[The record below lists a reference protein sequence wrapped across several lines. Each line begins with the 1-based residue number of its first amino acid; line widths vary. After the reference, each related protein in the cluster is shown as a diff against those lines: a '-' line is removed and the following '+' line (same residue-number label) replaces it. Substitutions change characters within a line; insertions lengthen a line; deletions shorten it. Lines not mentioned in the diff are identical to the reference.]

1 MMLRLSFIV
10 PFYNVELYIEECILS
25 LYNQDIPW
33 DEYEV
38 ICIDDCSP
46 DGSRKIVEKLQA
58 EYPTLKLLTTPENLR
73 QGGARN
79 MGLDIARGKYVWF
92 VDSDDYIKPNCLKRL
107 LKQAE
112 EEDLDILDFDFDSDF
127 SKQAFIKNEKSFDS
141 GICSGADYVFSKE
154 YGGRWSWR
162 CSCVCGGVVK
172 YNLIKELRFREKVQ
186 YEDND
191 FALIMYARA
200 NRLHHIEEKPYYYR
214 VVESST
220 VNRKVTLVQLVYNVE
235 LLSLYMQLHNSDN
248 GFDIR
253 FHEGIKDLI
262 KYTAVQLIRQL
273 KLLPKSERKTFYD
286 KKMANIS
293 GLKSFLGKK
302 VWLSLNYDIIRKIIY

>member
-1 MMLRLSFIV
+1 MMLRFSFIV
-10 PFYNVELYIEECILS
+10 PFYNVELYIEECIRS

-46 DGSRKIVEKLQA
+46 DGSRKIVEKLQT

-79 MGLDIARGKYVWF
+79 MGLDIARGKYIWF

-112 EEDLDILDFDFDSDF
+112 AEDLDILDFDFDSDF

-141 GICSGADYVFSKE
+141 GICSGADYVFCKE

-162 CSCVCGGVVK
+162 CSCVWGGVVK

-220 VNRKVTLVQLVYNVE
+220 VNRVYTLEQIKYNIDLIHSYLDIISQKSLSELWRNGVVE
-235 LLSLYMQLHNSDN
+235 LIRYVTTNILCNLGKLSY
-248 GFDIR
+248 R
-253 FHEGIKDLI
+253 DLVCFYSKRLGNI
-262 KYTAVQLIRQL
+262 
-273 KLLPKSERKTFYD
+273 KLLKPY
-286 KKMANIS
+286 I
-293 GLKSFLGKK
+293 GKK
-302 VWLSLNYDIIRKIIY
+302 VWLALNFPIYRILF

>member
-1 MMLRLSFIV
+1 MLRLSFIV
-10 PFYNVELYIEECILS
+10 PFYNVELYIEECIRS

-46 DGSRKIVEKLQA
+46 DGSRKIVEKLQT

-79 MGLDIARGKYVWF
+79 MGLDIARGKYIWF

-107 LKQAE
+107 LNQAE

-141 GICSGADYVFSKE
+141 GICSGADYVFCKE

-162 CSCVCGGVVK
+162 CSCVCGGIIK
-172 YNLIKELRFREKVQ
+172 YELIKNLRFREKVQ
-186 YEDND
+186 FEDND
-191 FALIMYARA
+191 YALLMYANAKRVK
-200 NRLHHIEEKPYYYR
+200 HIADRPYYYR
-214 VVESST
+214 VVENST
-220 VNRKVTLVQLVYNVE
+220 VNKVITLKQIVYNIE
-235 LLSLYMQLHNSDN
+235 LLKKYVEIYKHADVDIKFKN
-248 GFDIR
+248 GLV
-253 FHEGIKDLI
+253 ELI
-262 KYTAVQLIRQL
+262 KYVTHSILINL
-273 KLLPKSERKTFYD
+273 DKLTQEDCNIFYKTKMGYLPIIKP
-286 KKMANIS
+286 
-293 GLKSFLGKK
+293 FLGKK
-302 VWLSLNYDIIRKIIY
+302 VWLALNYNIIRKLILK